1 MKKIL
6 IDLNIILDFLNK
18 RNYHEGAA
26 QLINLCVE
34 KKLMGYIC
42 AHEVT
47 TLSYFL
53 LKEQKDKTKV
63 INTITALLDIFTII
77 PIDESILRIPVKPAS
92 DSGRCLPPDCYG
104 NQLIGVAGLGQG
116 LKAFFA
122 ENRLSI
128 QSFHSLKTAGRKSH
142 QRLLGLPTLHAR

>member
-18 RNYHEGAA
+18 RNFHQEAA
-26 QLINLCVE
+26 QLINMCVE
-34 KKLMGYIC
+34 KKLSGYIC

-63 INTITALLDIFTII
+63 INTITALLDIFNVI
-77 PIDESILRIPVKPAS
+77 PIDESILRDSLISPIADYEDAVIEVSSMKTNIDYIISRNISDFKSSRIPTYTPE
-92 DSGRCLPPDCYG
+92 
-104 NQLIGVAGLGQG
+104 Q
-116 LKAFFA
+116 FFI
-122 ENRLSI
+122 L
-128 QSFHSLKTAGRKSH
+128 
-142 QRLLGLPTLHAR
+142 

>member
-18 RNYHEGAA
+18 RNFHQEAA

-34 KKLMGYIC
+34 KKFSGYIC
-42 AHEVT
+42 THEIT

-63 INTITALLDIFTII
+63 INTITALLDIFNVI
-77 PIDESILRIPVKPAS
+77 PIDVSILRDSLISPIS
-92 DSGRCLPPDCYG
+92 DYEDAVIEVSSMKSNIDYIISRNISDFKSSRVPTYTPE
-104 NQLIGVAGLGQG
+104 Q
-116 LKAFFA
+116 FF
-122 ENRLSI
+122 
-128 QSFHSLKTAGRKSH
+128 
-142 QRLLGLPTLHAR
+142 LL

>member
-18 RNYHEGAA
+18 RNFHQEAA
-26 QLINLCVE
+26 QLINMCVE
-34 KKLMGYIC
+34 KKLSGYIC

-63 INTITALLDIFTII
+63 INTITALLDIFNVI
-77 PIDESILRIPVKPAS
+77 PIDESILRDSLISPISDYEDAVIEVSSMKTNIDYIISRNISDFKASRIPTYTPE
-92 DSGRCLPPDCYG
+92 
-104 NQLIGVAGLGQG
+104 Q
-116 LKAFFA
+116 FFI
-122 ENRLSI
+122 L
-128 QSFHSLKTAGRKSH
+128 
-142 QRLLGLPTLHAR
+142 

>member
-18 RNYHEGAA
+18 RNFHQEAA

-34 KKLMGYIC
+34 KSIAGYIC
-42 AHEVT
+42 AHEIT

-63 INTITALLDIFTII
+63 VNTLSLLLDIFNII
-77 PIDESILRIPVKPAS
+77 SMDEVILRSALISPITDYEDAVIEVSAMKNNIDYIITRNISDFKLSRIPSLTPE
-92 DSGRCLPPDCYG
+92 
-104 NQLIGVAGLGQG
+104 Q
-116 LKAFFA
+116 FFI
-122 ENRLSI
+122 L
-128 QSFHSLKTAGRKSH
+128 
-142 QRLLGLPTLHAR
+142 